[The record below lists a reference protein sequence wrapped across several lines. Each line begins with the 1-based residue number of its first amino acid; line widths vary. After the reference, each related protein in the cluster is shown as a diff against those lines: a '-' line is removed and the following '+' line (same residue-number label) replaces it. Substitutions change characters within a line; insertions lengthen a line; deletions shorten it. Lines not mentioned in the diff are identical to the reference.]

1 MTEAA
6 DNYKLFKD
14 LWGCEAEGGSWKVGW
29 WTKTRAPNLMKTI
42 NPLIQVKENVLLHM
56 NEGLVTVESE
66 QGEIMSFYYIF

>member
-1 MTEAA
+1 
-6 DNYKLFKD
+6 
-14 LWGCEAEGGSWKVGW
+14 
-29 WTKTRAPNLMKTI
+29 MKTI